1 MTMSEWAEKEVEL
14 YKEDC
19 DGYFS
24 LCADSALKAFKS
36 LCEDGHSGMSIV
48 FSRDILIRLIDGEP
62 LTAVEDREEDWE
74 KVGEDKFQHKR
85 MCRLFKTVKNGKTSY
100 SDVERAC
107 CKDIN
112 STATYTNGFIT
123 RIIDEMYP
131 ITMPYMPNGRYCVTV
146 EEFLCDE
153 KNGDFDTIRLISV
166 KGPNETKAINRCFK
180 AAKKGF
186 TEIDFEEYSERKKNA
201 IRR

>member
-1 MTMSEWAEKEVEL
+1 MSMSEWAEKEVEL

-36 LCEDGHSGMSIV
+36 LCEDGHSGMSIA
-48 FSRDILIRLIDGEP
+48 FTRDILIRLIDGEP

-100 SDVERAC
+100 SDVERVY
-107 CKDIN
+107 CKLRK
-112 STATYTNGFIT
+112 STATFTNGFIT

-131 ITMPYMPNGRYCVTV
+131 ITMPYMPNGRYCVIV
-146 EEFLCDE
+146 EDYLCDE
-153 KNGDFDTIRLISV
+153 KNGDYDTRAILSV
-166 KGPNETKAINRCFK
+166 KEPDGTVKLINRYFKETKQ
-180 AAKKGF
+180 GF
-186 TEIDFEEYSERKKNA
+186 IEIDFEEYSRRKG
-201 IRR
+201 IVI

>member
-36 LCEDGHSGMSIV
+36 LCEDGHSGMSIC
-48 FSRDILIRLIDGEP
+48 FTRDILVRLIDGEP

-100 SDVERAC
+100 FDVDRVYGMLRE
-107 CKDIN
+107 
-112 STATYTNGFIT
+112 STATFTNGLIT

-131 ITMPYMPNGRYCVTV
+131 ITMPYMPNGRYCVIV
-146 EEFLCDE
+146 EDYLYDE
-153 KNGDFDTIRLISV
+153 KNGDYDTRAILSV
-166 KGPNETKAINRCFK
+166 KEPDGTVKLINRYFK
-180 AAKKGF
+180 ETEQGF
-186 TEIDFEEYSERKKNA
+186 IEIDFEEYAKRKG
-201 IRR
+201 IVI

>member
-19 DGYFS
+19 DCYFAS
-24 LCADSALKAFKS
+24 CADSALKAFKS

-48 FSRDILIRLIDGEP
+48 FTRDILIRLIDGDP

-74 KVGEDKFQHKR
+74 KVGEDEFQHKR
-85 MCRLFKTVKNGKTSY
+85 MRRLFKTVKNGKTSY
-100 SDVERAC
+100 SDVERVY

-131 ITMPYMPNGRYCVTV
+131 ITMPYYPNGRYCVT
-146 EEFLCDE
+146 
-153 KNGDFDTIRLISV
+153 
-166 KGPNETKAINRCFK
+166 
-180 AAKKGF
+180 
-186 TEIDFEEYSERKKNA
+186 IDFEEYSERQKNA